1 MKARTEQ
8 MTKEKTIKRLD
19 ELKEKLKR
27 NIYVI
32 ATLKDGTKKRI
43 TLLEA
48 INSLTEDEKC
58 FTDVNIVGDTT
69 NQGIL
74 PELVK
79 YLVKTN

>member
-1 MKARTEQ
+1 

-32 ATLKDGTKKRI
+32 ATLKDGSKKRMS
-43 TLLEA
+43 LLEA
-48 INSLTEDEKC
+48 INSLIEDENT
-58 FTDVNIVGDTT
+58 FTDVKLVGDTT
-69 NQGIL
+69 HQGIL

>member
-1 MKARTEQ
+1 
-8 MTKEKTIKRLD
+8 MTNEKTIKRLD
-19 ELKEKLKR
+19 ELQEKLKR

-32 ATLKDGTKKRI
+32 ATLKDGSKKRMS
-43 TLLEA
+43 LLEA
-48 INSLTEDEKC
+48 INSLIEDEKC
-58 FTDVNIVGDTT
+58 FTDVKLVGDTT

>member
-1 MKARTEQ
+1 
-8 MTKEKTIKRLD
+8 MTNEKTIKRLD
-19 ELKEKLKR
+19 ELQEKLKR

-32 ATLKDGTKKRI
+32 ATLKDGTKKKI
-43 TLLEA
+43 SLLEA
-48 INSLTEDEKC
+48 INCLTEDDKC

-69 NQGIL
+69 HQGIL

>member
-1 MKARTEQ
+1 

-69 NQGIL
+69 NQGVL
-74 PELVK
+74 PEIVK